1 VNEDCLKLTTYFA
14 ERDRHGDGFLA
25 DALLDVYGR
34 HGLRTSVMVRG
45 TEGFGSRHRL
55 QTQRLLTL
63 SEDLPLV
70 TAAVDTRTRIEG
82 AVEEVERLV
91 THGVITLERARMLRA
106 PFDEAELPA
115 TLTRTVKLTVSCGRG
130 ERIGAEPAYRAIVAL
145 LHRHG
150 VAGATVLLG
159 VDGTVNGVRRRAT
172 AVRSNAQVPLMII
185 SVGSA
190 ATITSALGELAAL
203 MRRPL
208 ATLERVAVRKRD
220 GAIVDRPLPAP
231 ETDDAGRRIW
241 TKLMV
246 YTSEQAR
253 YDGHPLHVALLRR
266 LRTEGAAGATCLRG
280 VWGYHGDHAPHGDR
294 LLSLRRH
301 VPVVTVIVDTPAR
314 AERWFAGVDEMTR
327 AGGLV
332 TSELVPALRG
342 GDHTSWRLAHID

>member
-1 VNEDCLKLTTYFA
+1 VNQDCLKLTTYFA
-14 ERDRHGDGFLA
+14 ERDRHGNRFLA

-34 HGLRTSVMVRG
+34 HGLRTSVMLRG

-70 TAAVDTRTRIEG
+70 TAAVDTRARIEE
-82 AVEEVERLV
+82 ALEDVEPLV
-91 THGVITLERARMLRA
+91 THGLITLERARMLTA
-106 PFDEAELPA
+106 PLDATELPA
-115 TLTRTVKLTVSCGRG
+115 ALARTVKLTVYCGRA
-130 ERIGAEPAYRAIVAL
+130 ERLGGEPAHRAVVDI

-150 VAGATVLLG
+150 VAGASVLLG
-159 VDGTVNGVRRRAT
+159 VDGTAHGVRRRAT
-172 AVRSNAQVPLMII
+172 FLRSNARVPLMII

-190 ATITSALGELAAL
+190 ATITSALRELAAL
-203 MRRPL
+203 MPRPL

-220 GAIVDRPLPAP
+220 GVIVDRPLPAP
-231 ETDDAGRRIW
+231 ETDEAGRRIW
-241 TKLMV
+241 AKLMV

-266 LRTEGAAGATCLRG
+266 LLNEGATGATCLRG
-280 VWGYHGDHAPHGDR
+280 VWGFHGDHAPHGDR
-294 LLSLRRH
+294 LRSLRRH
-301 VPVVTVIVDTPAR
+301 VPVVTIIVDAPAR
-314 AERWFAGVDEMTR
+314 AERWFAIVDEMTR

-342 GDHTSWRLAHID
+342 GDHTSWRLANID